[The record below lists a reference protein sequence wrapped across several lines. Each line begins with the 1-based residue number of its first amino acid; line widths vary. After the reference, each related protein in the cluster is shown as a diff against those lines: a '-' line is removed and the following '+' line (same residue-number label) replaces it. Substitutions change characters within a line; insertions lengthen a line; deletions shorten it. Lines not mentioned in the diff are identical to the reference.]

1 VIDPVALKAVVK
13 ALVLPPTGLL
23 LLSIAGLALAKRLPR
38 LGHALAWT
46 GVLALLVLSLP
57 VVSGLLLETL
67 DREPPFT
74 VERASGAQAIVILGG
89 GTRRNAPDYGGDTL
103 GRLTLE
109 RVRYGANVARLTGL
123 PVMVTGGS
131 VLGGEPEARL
141 MREALQREF
150 AIPVRWVE
158 DRSRTTHENAMG
170 APLLRASRRW
180 TIARACASALCR
192 AIATIA
198 NNMKPVNPPAKNDH
212 ASHHVETILSAPVYA
227 RRCLGASRCEGLLS
241 TQQVVC
247 QSRSIGATIEALWP
261 RRSGHRGKG
270 SKL

>member
-1 VIDPVALKAVVK
+1 MIDPVALKAVVK

-158 DRSRTTHENAMG
+158 DRSRTTHENAMRS
-170 APLLRASRRW
+170 AEILRAENVHKIVIVAHSFDMPRVLAEFKAAGVDCVPAPTGMRTRRPATAMDFLP
-180 TIARACASALCR
+180 TI
-192 AIATIA
+192 
-198 NNMKPVNPPAKNDH
+198 D
-212 ASHHVETILSAPVYA
+212 
-227 RRCLGASRCEGLLS
+227 GLLGS
-241 TQQVVC
+241 YY
-247 QSRSIGATIEALWP
+247 ALYELLANLVLRVTP
-261 RRSGHRGKG
+261 RD
-270 SKL
+270 